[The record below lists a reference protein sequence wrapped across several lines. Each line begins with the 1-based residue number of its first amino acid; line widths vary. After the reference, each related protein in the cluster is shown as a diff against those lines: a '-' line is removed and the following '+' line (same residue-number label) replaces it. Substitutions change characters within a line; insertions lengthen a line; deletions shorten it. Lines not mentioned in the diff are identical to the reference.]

1 MESDFL
7 SSGPALIME
16 WVGRHLH
23 KEPVMKRSAIVTLSV
38 LVGTAAIF
46 TALEPSFAEDKEKE
60 KEELP
65 QVLLKTSKGDILL
78 ELYEDEAPN
87 TVANYINLVEKG
99 FYDGTK
105 FHRVIAGFMA
115 QGGDPKGNGTGGPG
129 YRIKCECGRK
139 DHRKHD
145 RGVISMAHAGQDT
158 GGSQYFITFEKT
170 PHLDGKHTVFGHVIK
185 GMDVVDKLKQG
196 DVVEKA
202 TVKQKRD
209 HEYKPE
215 TIK

>member
-1 MESDFL
+1 
-7 SSGPALIME
+7 
-16 WVGRHLH
+16 
-23 KEPVMKRSAIVTLSV
+23 MKLRAIVTFTV
-38 LVGTAAIF
+38 LVGSIACMASAPLAFAQDPAA
-46 TALEPSFAEDKEKE
+46 EKE
-60 KEELP
+60 KDKDKKEKLP
-65 QVLLKTSKGDILL
+65 QILLKTSKGDILL

-87 TVANYINLVEKG
+87 TVANFISLVEKK

-115 QGGDPKGNGTGGPG
+115 QGGDPKGNGSGGPD
-129 YRIKCECGRK
+129 YHIKCECVRK
-139 DHRKHD
+139 DHRNHD
-145 RGVISMAHAGQDT
+145 RGVISMAHAGKDT
-158 GGSQYFITFEKT
+158 GGSQFYIVFDKAATA
-170 PHLDGKHTVFGHVIK
+170 HLDGKHTVFGHVIK

-215 TIK
+215 IIK